1 MALIWAI
8 QEGTAT
14 HLLMRQATKEKKM
27 NTNKLTEEDMKII
40 ERNQWW
46 LMQQNFKGEEK
57 NEKTVTQH

>member
-1 MALIWAI
+1 
-8 QEGTAT
+8 
-14 HLLMRQATKEKKM
+14 M